1 MKRRNGTTL
10 IEVTAAILIAAMT
23 SMAVFSVITSST
35 VSHVKSD
42 KKEFSAA
49 AVRMAQDR
57 LKAYV
62 TSDLTNTVISG
73 PTANWHIN
81 GDTNAGWALA
91 AGNHNI
97 SSWLNNDTNFDK
109 LCKNSAGVSSCQFT
123 YRVTDRNCGFGA
135 ATNSS
140 CKQVV
145 FTLIYPD

>member
-1 MKRRNGTTL
+1 MKERNGTTL

-42 KKEFSAA
+42 KKEFAA
-49 AVRMAQDR
+49 AATRMAQDR

-62 TSDLTNTVISG
+62 TSDLTNAVITG

-81 GDTNAGWALA
+81 GDTNGNWALA
-91 AGNHNI
+91 AGNHDI
-97 SSWLNNDTNFDK
+97 SSWLNADSNFDK
-109 LCKNSAGVSSCQFT
+109 LCKNAAGVSSCQFT
-123 YRVTDRNCGFGA
+123 YRVTDRNCGLGA
-135 ATNSS
+135 AATSA

-145 FTLIYPD
+145 FTLTYPD